1 MFLAPMSDTSPKRK
15 KTGRSGNKQNKS
27 NKCSNNNRKKKAQ
40 VLGEANIVKSSS
52 TKIKRK
58 LGFASREAHN
68 ANKEKSALR
77 KETSN
82 LLGKL
87 KIRNKVLKAE
97 AEIKMKREQQ
107 YQMDKETLMEI
118 SQQSNRKSLET
129 VDEYERW

>member
-1 MFLAPMSDTSPKRK
+1 MCFHCQLNTSPKKK
-15 KTGRSGNKQNKS
+15 KTTRSGNKQNKS
-27 NKCSNNNRKKKAQ
+27 NKCNNNRKKKAQ
-40 VLGEANIVKSSS
+40 VSGETSMIKSSS
-52 TKIKRK
+52 TKTKRK
-58 LGFASREAHN
+58 LGFVASREAPN

-97 AEIKMKREQQ
+97 AEIEMKREQQ
-107 YQMDKETLMEI
+107 YQMDKETLMEM